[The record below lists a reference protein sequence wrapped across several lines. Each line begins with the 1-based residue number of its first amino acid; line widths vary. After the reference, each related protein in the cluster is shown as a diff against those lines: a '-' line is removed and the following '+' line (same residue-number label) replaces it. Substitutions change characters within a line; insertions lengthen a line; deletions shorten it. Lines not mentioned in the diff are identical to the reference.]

1 MRVKRNIMDMKVD
14 PNNVHKINEKKET
27 NRPSKEEAMK
37 AVKTLISWAGDNP
50 SREGLIDTPK
60 RVVEAYEEFFSGY
73 NEDPYKVLD
82 KTFSDVEGY
91 DDIVFLRDINIETHC
106 EHHIVPILG
115 VAHVAYLPNEKVV
128 GLSKL
133 ARVVEVYCRRLQTQ
147 ETLTMQILHTIDE
160 VLQPRGVAVM
170 IDAKHQCMTTRGI
183 YKPNVSTVTT
193 KFLGL
198 FKEDTELRQ
207 RFVRLTQQG

>member
-1 MRVKRNIMDMKVD
+1 MDMKVD

-91 DDIVFLRDINIETHC
+91 DDIIILRDINIETHC

-183 YKPNVSTVTT
+183 YKPDVSTITT

-198 FKEDTELRQ
+198 FKEDNELRQ
-207 RFVRLTQQG
+207 RFIQLTQQG

>member
-1 MRVKRNIMDMKVD
+1 MDMKVD

-37 AVKTLISWAGDNP
+37 AVKTLISWAGDDP
-50 SREGLIDTPK
+50 GREGLIDTPK

-73 NEDPYKVLD
+73 NEDPYKVLN

-147 ETLTMQILHTIDE
+147 ETLTMQILHTINE
-160 VLQPRGVAVM
+160 ALQPRGVAVM

-183 YKPNVSTVTT
+183 YKPHVSTVTT

-207 RFVRLTQQG
+207 RFIQLTQQG